1 VLLRHATS
9 VLAEMSHAE
18 LELTGLDQRLENQVR
33 IGVHPIAAASIVIPA
48 VACFRERMPEAHLEI
63 DEGQTQT
70 LLPLLKRGEYDFLV
84 STVPDEP
91 GASLTF
97 DVLFGSRNGIFVRK
111 QHPLAAVTAPS
122 FEAVTSHPWIYPLPH
137 AHRTKEMENLFSLN
151 AVRRPP
157 VGLSTMS
164 PELSRHALLNNN
176 WVILTQGELLLEEL
190 VQGRV
195 VELKTSEVL
204 RDVAI
209 AIAERSATNHSE
221 AAEVLISCIRQEAK
235 NYIKTW

>member
-1 VLLRHATS
+1 
-9 VLAEMSHAE
+9 
-18 LELTGLDQRLENQVR
+18 
-33 IGVHPIAAASIVIPA
+33 
-48 VACFRERMPEAHLEI
+48 
-63 DEGQTQT
+63 
-70 LLPLLKRGEYDFLV
+70 
-84 STVPDEP
+84 
-91 GASLTF
+91 
-97 DVLFGSRNGIFVRK
+97 
-111 QHPLAAVTAPS
+111 
-122 FEAVTSHPWIYPLPH
+122 
-137 AHRTKEMENLFSLN
+137 
-151 AVRRPP
+151 
-157 VGLSTMS
+157 MS